1 LADRAAKEA
10 PVAPK
15 SRIRTPIA
23 FIVAA
28 AMTVALAGTANASP
42 IGKAPTVI
50 TGAWSYNADWYWSP
64 ATTRISA
71 GDHIK
76 WVAGIGAHVIVAYG
90 HRWHYFHRLPRGSS
104 VTHPFPTA
112 GTYRFRCQ
120 IHSHIVD
127 GDCWGM
133 CGKIVV
139 R

>member
-1 LADRAAKEA
+1 M
-10 PVAPK
+10 APK
-15 SRIRTPIA
+15 SRTRTPIA

-42 IGKAPTVI
+42 IGKAPTEI
-50 TGAWSYNADWYWSP
+50 SGTFSSKAGWHWSP

-76 WVAGIGAHVIVAYG
+76 WLAVYGHHVVVAYG
-90 HRWHYFHRLPRGSS
+90 HRWHFFHRLPEGSS

-120 IHSHIVD
+120 IHSRIVD
-127 GDCWGM
+127 GHCSGM

>member
-1 LADRAAKEA
+1 M
-10 PVAPK
+10 APK
-15 SRIRTPIA
+15 SRTRTPIA

-50 TGAWSYNADWYWSP
+50 ERDVLVRKRVGIGRRRRRGY
-64 ATTRISA
+64 SA

-76 WVAGIGAHVIVAYG
+76 WLAVYGHHVVVAYG
-90 HRWHYFHRLPRGSS
+90 HRWHFFHRLPEGSS

-120 IHSHIVD
+120 IHSRIVD
-127 GDCWGM
+127 GHCSGM

>member
-1 LADRAAKEA
+1 M
-10 PVAPK
+10 APK
-15 SRIRTPIA
+15 SRTRTPIA

-42 IGKAPTVI
+42 IGKAPTV
-50 TGAWSYNADWYWSP
+50 TAGRSVQSGLHWSP
-64 ATTRISA
+64 ATTRIL
-71 GDHIK
+71 GGRHIK
-76 WVAGIGAHVIVAYG
+76 WLAVYGHHVVVAYG
-90 HRWHYFHRLPRGSS
+90 DRWHFFHRLPEGSS

-120 IHSHIVD
+120 IHSRIVD
-127 GDCWGM
+127 GHCSGM